1 MIPHLTP
8 IIILL
13 PWPTHR
19 GPGDGG
25 GQLRPSGSGL
35 GGCVSM
41 AMAQLHAEHPHPCEL
56 QRCQTLFEA
65 CYLIFLFSSSMAE
78 SEPWSEMHRARLDR
92 VPWPHLTSRRTLGRT
107 FSAGELA
114 ESPTRCP
121 WALWLDGVTEPSQCP
136 RQPMPT
142 APATRAIPA
151 SSGPA
156 PSQPG
161 AHCNKKPVRVPLPW
175 LPHPCARGPCPG
187 ILQAKPGDFK
197 SLKSNSVP
205 QLPRSQPT
213 FRLAQAGT
221 GGQHPPCL
229 RVPGSPR
236 RGGEGAPLHER
247 RVVSDR

>member
-13 PWPTHR
+13 AWPTHR
-19 GPGDGG
+19 GAGDGG
-25 GQLRPSGSGL
+25 GQLCPSGSGL

-78 SEPWSEMHRARLDR
+78 SEPWSGMHRARLDR

-161 AHCNKKPVRVPLPW
+161 AHCNKKPVRVPLP
-175 LPHPCARGPCPG
+175 CCPIPVPGVPALGSSRQSRG
-187 ILQAKPGDFK
+187 IL
-197 SLKSNSVP
+197 SHLKATLSPSCPVP
-205 QLPRSQPT
+205 SQPSGWHK
-213 FRLAQAGT
+213 QARVGSTLRVCGCQGAHGAGVRVLPARVT
-221 GGQHPPCL
+221 GG
-229 RVPGSPR
+229 
-236 RGGEGAPLHER
+236 E
-247 RVVSDR
+247 